1 MLSENSFLKL
11 SIDGDHSRTIQE
23 FIHHVNQLS
32 VISLESTNDDLE
44 VQHAV
49 FSVFEIIVNL
59 QMNYNWDRIIIPSS
73 SIVYRAFF
81 SSSGMNLSRICG
93 IILK

>member
-1 MLSENSFLKL
+1 MLSENSFLNL
-11 SIDGDHSRTIQE
+11 PINGDHSKTIQE

-49 FSVFEIIVNL
+49 FSVFETIVNL

-81 SSSGMNLSRICG
+81 SSLGMNLSRICG